1 MSVASHTFLFTDIE
15 GSTTRWEHN
24 PDAMT
29 IALPRHDAILR
40 EAIET
45 HGGAVFKTVGDAF
58 CAAFAQASE
67 ALAGAIAAQRALYA
81 EPWPDAI
88 DGLRVRMALHTGV
101 TDYRDGEYVGPLFNR
116 LARLMAA
123 AHGGQILLSSITTRE
138 VQDHLPPGIT
148 LRDMGERRLR
158 DLIQPEHIFQVVV
171 PDLPASFPPLH
182 TLDMRVTNLPT
193 QPTPF
198 VGRERELD
206 AVKTLLAKTRLL
218 TLTGPGGTGKT
229 RLVLQS
235 AADLLDDFADGVFFV
250 ALAAVSDPDLAP
262 EAIARTL
269 EVAETGEP
277 LADLIQRHL
286 REKTALL
293 VLDNFEQIIPAAPLV
308 STLLAG
314 APHLK
319 ILVTSR
325 ETLHLY
331 GEQEYAVPPLGIP
344 RQEDYASLA
353 ALSQSEAV
361 TFFVQRAQAVLPEF
375 RLTEENAPVIA
386 QICVRVDG
394 LPLAIEL
401 AAARIKLLAPK
412 AMLERMDK
420 RLATLTGGPRDLP
433 PRQRAL
439 RNAIGW
445 SYNLLDDAEK
455 TLFARLAVFT
465 GGWTLAAAEAVCG
478 SPSPPPDMGT
488 AGGGLPRELTPP
500 EDLAA
505 EIDVLG
511 GVDSLL
517 NKSLLRCEDRCD
529 GEARFVMLQTIHE
542 YALEKLDAS
551 GELPALR
558 RRHAEYVLSIA
569 RERTEIGSDRE
580 RLVEW
585 LDRLEPD
592 RTNLRAV
599 LDWLHQQNDIDTL
612 LQLVDLVYP
621 LWSVRTHYT
630 EGRQWIERVIPF
642 TRQQSPQRHWNMCRR
657 AAWLAARQRDYHR
670 ALELH
675 QEALDGART
684 MHDPS
689 KIAEMLLNLANDRVM
704 MQQWDQ
710 AQDLYEQAL
719 ALYRDL
725 DSKEDIALVL
735 NNLGETARMQGD
747 YPRARTLYEESYA
760 LFKAIEQE
768 ELPGNLAFVALYQH
782 DLERARTLF
791 EEHLTLAQK
800 AGSNGDVLGGLVGMA
815 GTAVRGGHPQEA
827 ARWFGAAAAAFEAFD
842 YLFDPADQ
850 AEHDRYLA
858 ETRAQLD
865 PGTFDEAWSAGRA
878 LSLDAA
884 VEEALA
890 AQLI

>member
-1 MSVASHTFLFTDIE
+1 
-15 GSTTRWEHN
+15 
-24 PDAMT
+24 
-29 IALPRHDAILR
+29 
-40 EAIET
+40 
-45 HGGAVFKTVGDAF
+45 VFKTVGDAF
-58 CAAFAQASE
+58 CAAFVQAGD
-67 ALAGAIAAQRALYA
+67 ALAGAVAAQRALHA
-81 EPWPDAI
+81 EPWPEAI
-88 DGLRVRMALHTGV
+88 DGLKVRMALHTGS

-123 AHGGQILLSSITTRE
+123 AHGGQILLSSITTRQVE
-138 VQDHLPPGIT
+138 DHLPPGIT

-158 DLIQPEHIFQVVV
+158 DLIQSEHIFQVVA
-171 PDLPASFPPLH
+171 PDLPANFPPLR
-182 TLDMRVTNLPT
+182 TLDVRVTNLPI

-198 VGRERELD
+198 VGRERELES
-206 AVKTLLAKTRLL
+206 VKRLLAKTRLL

-229 RLVLQS
+229 RLALQS

-250 ALAAVSDPDLAP
+250 ALASVSDPDLAP
-262 EAIARTL
+262 EAIAKAL
-269 EVAETGEP
+269 GVPDTGEP
-277 LADLIQRHL
+277 LAEAIQRHL
-286 REKTALL
+286 HDKTTLL

-308 STLLAG
+308 SALLAG

-319 ILVTSR
+319 VLVTSR

-331 GEQEYAVPPLGIP
+331 GEQEYAVPPLGVP
-344 RQEDYASLA
+344 KQEDYASLA

-361 TFFVQRAQAVLPEF
+361 TLFVQRAQAVLPEF

-386 QICVRVDG
+386 EICVRVDG

-401 AAARIKLLAPK
+401 AAARIKLLSPK
-412 AMLERMDK
+412 VMLERMDK

-445 SYNLLDDAEK
+445 SYNLLDDTEK

-478 SPSPPPDMGT
+478 APLPQAELGT
-488 AGGGLPRELTPP
+488 AGGGVLDSRDPIDGAIRELPLP
-500 EDLAA
+500 EMSPA
-505 EIDVLG
+505 EIDVLS

-517 NKSLLRCEDRCD
+517 SKSLLRCEDRCD
-529 GEARFVMLQTIHE
+529 DDPRFIMLQTIHE
-542 YALEKLDAS
+542 YALEKLEAS
-551 GELPALR
+551 GELPTLR
-558 RRHAEYVLSIA
+558 RRQAEYVLSVA
-569 RERTEIGSDRE
+569 SERTAIGSDRE
-580 RLVEW
+580 RLIAW

-592 RTNLRAV
+592 RANLRAA
-599 LDWLHQQNDIDTL
+599 LEWLHQQNDVETL
-612 LQLVDLVYP
+612 LRLVDLVYP

-630 EGRQWIERVIPF
+630 EGRQWIERVLPF
-642 TRQQSPQRHWNMCRR
+642 TRQQSPPLHWNMCRR
-657 AAWLAARQRDYHR
+657 AAWLAARQRDYRR
-670 ALELH
+670 ALDLH
-675 QEALDGART
+675 QEALDGARA
-684 MHDPS
+684 MNDPS

-760 LFKAIEQE
+760 LFKAIDQE
-768 ELPGNLAFVALYQH
+768 ELPGNLAFVALYQN
-782 DLERARTLF
+782 DLERARSLF
-791 EEHLTLAQK
+791 EEHLNGAQK

-815 GTAVRGGHPQEA
+815 GIAARCGQPQPA

-865 PGTFDEAWSAGRA
+865 PDAFAAAWSAGRT
-878 LSLDAA
+878 LSLDEA

-890 AQLI
+890 AQLTY